1 MSIDNDRKRPFLE
14 EPVYH
19 GCPISWAERFFQG
32 KVSEFRKA
40 NIEFDLFLIG
50 IEQEIKKRKITYCD
64 NILLL
69 INGGAKVNW
78 ISPKKSLFR
87 TLIKLYNYDFSPKQ
101 AVDHIEQ
108 CYTKYKRLLNDELEM
123 GNDYELF
130 TARIRWDSSMKDF
143 VKLTLSPKRKNL
155 LILEPYWIR
164 VCFCSMQIE
173 RSDYPYNGYP
183 DDDNKIDLIAD
194 ESTYEDALSLFDY
207 CNGNHF
213 ARRIMDITI
222 KKLIENKIISKQP
235 DETVSKY
242 SKTHLFT
249 YSVNVKRY
257 LKLKE
262 DKGW

>member
-1 MSIDNDRKRPFLE
+1 MGGAL
-14 EPVYH
+14 
-19 GCPISWAERFFQG
+19 FQG
-32 KVSEFRKA
+32 KVSEFRKT
-40 NIEFDLFLIG
+40 NKEFDLFLIG
-50 IEQEIKKRKITYCD
+50 IEQEIKKRKITHCD

-108 CYTKYKRLLNDELEM
+108 CYTRYQRLLNDELEM
-123 GNDYELF
+123 GNDYEIF
-130 TARIRWDSSMKDF
+130 TARIRWDSSVKDF
-143 VKLTLSPKRKNL
+143 VKLTLSPKRKDP

-164 VCFCSMQIE
+164 VSFCSMQIE
-173 RSDYPYNGYP
+173 RSDCPYNDYP

-207 CNGNHF
+207 CNGNRF
-213 ARRIMDITI
+213 SRRIMDITI
-222 KKLIENKIISKQP
+222 GKLIENKIISKQP
-235 DETVSKY
+235 DETISKY
-242 SKTHLFT
+242 SKTRLFT